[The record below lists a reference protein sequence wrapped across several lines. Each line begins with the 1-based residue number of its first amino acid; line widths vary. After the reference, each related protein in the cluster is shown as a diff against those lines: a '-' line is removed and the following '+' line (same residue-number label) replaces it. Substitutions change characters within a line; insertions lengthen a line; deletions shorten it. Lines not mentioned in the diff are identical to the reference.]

1 MGFFEMKK
9 HKNAFSSPLEVI
21 SKGNYILEFPD
32 EIIPHW
38 SITRMCLA
46 ASLRY
51 AARRT
56 GTGGHLTVG
65 FASPLSQLRSTHGY
79 TLAAAYAALLC
90 G

>member
-1 MGFFEMKK
+1 MTLSFIGRWPMM
-9 HKNAFSSPLEVI
+9 
-21 SKGNYILEFPD
+21 
-32 EIIPHW
+32 
-38 SITRMCLA
+38 RLA

-65 FASPLSQLRSTHGY
+65 FASPLSRLRSTHGY
-79 TLAAAYAALLC
+79 ALAAAYAALLC